1 MQERKQDVSAAQRPG
16 SVSRRPNAPARP
28 EALGTVAAAPA
39 GQLPGGHSP
48 ASVIALQRAVGNATV
63 AHLLE
68 TQRHVHGSSCGH
80 HQDAAEEGPVQ
91 RRMAAQDVLSRPGR
105 PLPELELH
113 DMQAR
118 FGGADFSDVRV
129 HDDAIAKKSAQE
141 IGARAYTSGSHI
153 VIGEGGGDR
162 HTLAHELTHVLQQRQ
177 GPVAGTDNG
186 KGMKISDPSDRFE
199 VAAEENARRV
209 MSASTPTTEQ
219 AADRTAAPAAERTA
233 QRAVAAAGAARTVQR
248 RKPSAGAPTEH
259 FAARAQDHP
268 EWAVF
273 QKMMKAGGFPADVT
287 ESAWQLLLGGV
298 AEQEVLNRQS
308 SDESIDPAERRK
320 LRASNTWYRELVNLV
335 GDHLRI
341 TTPTLALWSGGFDV
355 SVYAH
360 GKGHTSLEFTRLGKV
375 VDQLELH
382 ANWKLQAP
390 LWNVLSTAF
399 VERATGPV
407 HVFLRAYNPD
417 SVLIAQEIPQLRM
430 LQQLNPAVTLRWHP
444 LYTTPDGK
452 IKEIS
457 ERLQLTDNAEYKSRD
472 KCVAVMYHYLLRFH
486 DESNSKASMAFDEMN
501 GLLAKNVNPK
511 AATV

>member
-1 MQERKQDVSAAQRPG
+1 MAAF
-16 SVSRRPNAPARP
+16 
-28 EALGTVAAAPA
+28 A
-39 GQLPGGHSP
+39 GQPLGGPSP
-48 ASVIALQRAVGNATV
+48 AAVVALQRSVGNATV
-63 AHLLE
+63 AHLLQ
-68 TQRHVHGSSCGH
+68 TQRQVHGSSCGH
-80 HQDAAEEGPVQ
+80 QQDAPDGGPVQ
-91 RRMAAQDVLSRPGR
+91 RRMAAHDVLGLPGR
-105 PLPELELH
+105 PLPDPELH

-129 HDDAIAKKSAQE
+129 HDDAAARKSARE

-186 KGMKISDPSDRFE
+186 NGMKISDPSDRFE

-209 MSASTPTTEQ
+209 MSGSAPTPERAT
-219 AADRTAAPAAERTA
+219 DRTAAPATEQTA
-233 QRAVAAAGAARTVQR
+233 QRATDGVGAAHTVQR
-248 RKPSAGAPTEH
+248 RKPSANAPTEH
-259 FAARAQDHP
+259 YAARAQDHP
-268 EWAVF
+268 EWPVF

-430 LQQLNPAVTLRWHP
+430 IQRLNPAVTLRWHP

-457 ERLQLTDNAEYKSRD
+457 ERLQLTDNAEYRSRD

-486 DESNSKASMAFDEMN
+486 DESNSKASMAFGEMN
-501 GLLAKNVNPK
+501 ELLAKNVNPK
-511 AATV
+511 AETP

>member
-1 MQERKQDVSAAQRPG
+1 MQERKQAASAERHQGAVPRKPTALPSAEG
-16 SVSRRPNAPARP
+16 LAR
-28 EALGTVAAAPA
+28 AAAAAA

-48 ASVIALQRAVGNATV
+48 ASVIALQRSVGNAGV

-68 TQRHVHGSSCGH
+68 TQRHTHGPSCA
-80 HQDAAEEGPVQ
+80 HQQAAPEPEGGPVQ
-91 RRMAAQDVLSRPGR
+91 RRTAAHDVLGR
-105 PLPELELH
+105 AGQPLPEPELH

-118 FGGADFSDVRV
+118 FGGADFSDVRI
-129 HDDAIAKKSAQE
+129 HDDAVAKRSAQE
-141 IGARAYTSGSHI
+141 IGALAYTSGSHI

-177 GPVAGTDNG
+177 GPVAGTDHGN
-186 KGMKISDPSDRFE
+186 GMKISDPSDRFE

-209 MSASTPTTEQ
+209 MSGS
-219 AADRTAAPAAERTA
+219 APAAEPAAQDATA
-233 QRAVAAAGAARTVQR
+233 GDGAAPALQR
-248 RKPSAGAPTEH
+248 RKPSAAAPTEH
-259 FAARAQDHP
+259 FADRAQEHP

-273 QKMMKAGGFPADVT
+273 QKMMKAGGFPADVI
-287 ESAWQLLLGGV
+287 ESAWQLLLGGI
-298 AEQEVLNRQS
+298 AEQEVLNRKS
-308 SDESIDPAERRK
+308 ADPSIDSAERRK
-320 LRASNTWYRELVNLV
+320 IRASNTWFRELVNLV

-430 LQQLNPAVTLRWHP
+430 IQRLNPAVTLMWHP

-452 IKEIS
+452 IREIS
-457 ERLQLTDNAEYKSRD
+457 ERLELTDNAEYRSRD

-486 DESNSKASMAFDEMN
+486 DESNSKASVAHAEMTE
-501 GLLAKNVNPK
+501 LLAKNVNPK
-511 AATV
+511 APAV